1 MALPS
6 TSSAAAPPARPRVAD
21 DSAPITVVAPRRS
34 ARQQL
39 VEVWRYRELLLGLVR
54 KELKVKYKNS
64 ALGFMW
70 SMLNPAMYLVVF
82 YVAFQL
88 VLGSGI
94 PFFAIW
100 LLSGLL
106 VWNLFSTS
114 MGGATG
120 VVTGNASLVN
130 KVWFPRTILPL
141 SVVGANLVHFALQ
154 GLVLLGALAL
164 FRYDVPWGYIWLVV
178 PALVVLVIFTSAVC
192 IFLSAMNVYARD
204 TQHIVELLVLA
215 WFWMTPIVYAFDLPA
230 QKLAGEGLP
239 TWLMLINPI
248 TPIVIAFQRGLH
260 GGGPGLLPMAEGQL
274 WYLRNLGIVGAVS
287 LVLLWGALTFFGR
300 VEGNFAEEL

>member
-1 MALPS
+1 MRTMS
-6 TSSAAAPPARPRVAD
+6 TSAPT
-21 DSAPITVVAPRRS
+21 TVVAPRRTV
-34 ARQQL
+34 RQQL
-39 VEVWRYRELLLGLVR
+39 GEIWRYRELLVGLVR

-64 ALGFMW
+64 ALGFFW

-82 YVAFQL
+82 YVAFQI

-114 MGGATG
+114 LGGATG
-120 VVTGNASLVN
+120 VITGNSSLVN

-154 GLVLLGALAL
+154 GVVLLLALAV
-164 FRYDVPWGYIWLVV
+164 FRYDVPWAYLWLVV
-178 PALVVLVIFTSAVC
+178 PALAVLLVFTAAVSV
-192 IFLSAMNVYARD
+192 FLSAFNVYARD
-204 TQHIVELLVLA
+204 TQHLVELLLLA
-215 WFWMTPIVYAFDLPA
+215 WFWMTPIVYQFMLPA
-230 QKLAGEGLP
+230 RKLADAGFP
-239 TWLMLINPI
+239 TWLLLLNPI
-248 TPIVIAFQRGLH
+248 TPVALAFQRGIH
-260 GGGPGLLPMAEGQL
+260 GGGEGLLPMDESQW
-274 WYLRNLGIVGAVS
+274 WYLRNLGIVGLVS
-287 LVLLWGALTFFGR
+287 AVLLWAAVAFFAR